1 MEQEDLQKYIY
12 EHIPIVQKNLLE
24 IKKDDAGSI
33 YIRGY
38 YKDHINHRNS
48 VFGGSISTALI
59 LAAWANVRDLLLSQG
74 ITNGIIVI
82 QSEEIKFLQLVN
94 QDFIA
99 RIQSVTEDKKHKF
112 TAMLNKFGKSRIKI
126 EAVLTHENEQEIL
139 AHFLGDFVVV
149 LNKDC

>member
-1 MEQEDLQKYIY
+1 MENEDLQKYIY

-24 IKKDDAGSI
+24 IKKTDSGSI
-33 YIRGY
+33 FIRGF

-82 QSEEIKFLQLVN
+82 QSEEIKFLQPVN
-94 QDFIA
+94 RDFIA
-99 RIQSVTEDKKHKF
+99 RIQSVSEDKKHKF
-112 TAMLNKFGKSRIKI
+112 SAMLNKFGKSRIKI
-126 EAVLTHENEQEIL
+126 EAVLTHENEQETL

-149 LNKDC
+149 LNKN